1 MHCNIFLKKIIVTVA
16 KTIANIA
23 QICYY
28 LICNNMRTREEV
40 CLKLKICA
48 ITTDNLYYQYGKTDS
63 TPENLNT
70 KHCHDKYEIL
80 YIADGTGKCMVEG
93 VEYPIK
99 PRTLMIFP
107 PLSYHCAQIDSNITY
122 ERYVIYFDKKAVLK
136 CAEPSFAIIE
146 ELSEI
151 TGAFYSPEVIS
162 DAIVSVLERFIS
174 ISSYPET
181 EREICAALYIS
192 ELMVLLS
199 RQRSDFYLRDDCELG
214 ARVIRYLNQNMDR
227 DITLDMLAQRFFVS
241 KYYLCRAFKKH
252 NGISIHGYINRKR
265 VMYAKQLIEA
275 GETASGAAYR
285 VGFGDYSAFYRA
297 YVKLMGRAPTQQ
309 EEKIDNGI

>member
-1 MHCNIFLKKIIVTVA
+1 MK
-16 KTIANIA
+16 
-23 QICYY
+23 
-28 LICNNMRTREEV
+28 ICNV
-40 CLKLKICA
+40 
-48 ITTDNLYYQYGKTDS
+48 TTDNLYYQYGKTDN
-63 TPENLNT
+63 TPENLNS

-80 YIADGTGKCMVEG
+80 YISEGTGKCMVEG

-107 PLSYHCAQIDSNITY
+107 PLTYHCAQIDANITY
-122 ERYVIYFDKKAVLK
+122 ERYVLHFDKKAVLK
-136 CAEPSFAIIE
+136 CAESAFAEIE
-146 ELSEI
+146 EISEV

-162 DAIVSVLERFIS
+162 DAIVSVIERFIGIAS
-174 ISSYPET
+174 FPDA
-181 EREICAALYIS
+181 ERNICASLYIS
-192 ELMVLLS
+192 ELFVLLS
-199 RQRSDFYLRDDCELG
+199 AKRSDFYLRDDCELG

-227 DITLDMLAQRFFVS
+227 DITLDRLAKRFFVS

-252 NGISIHGYINRKR
+252 NGISIHGYINHKR

-297 YVKLMGRAPTQQ
+297 YVKLIGRAPTQQ
-309 EEKIDNGI
+309 EEKIDDGI